1 MGLHGHFL
9 SSMLWFCMA
18 LPFVDM
24 CMCTFTVSV
33 SLYVLQFC
41 CVLRFIHLPYGFYS
55 LSSSSSPG
63 FPELWREG
71 FGGDI
76 PCRPLC
82 SKDSLNNICL
92 KFSVSVSMLFKR
104 KPNDNWVRHLKVSI
118 TEHRWQS
125 FYYYIS
131 FVCRPVMFGFTISLH
146 SLGSASWPSKLCKVW
161 VPSCW
166 IMLKSTQILIDN
178 TQNSVPPLH

>member
-1 MGLHGHFL
+1 MYTQRTWCNLCRL
-9 SSMLWFCMA
+9 
-18 LPFVDM
+18 
-24 CMCTFTVSV
+24 CTFCFSPCEFLWPLFSWKGFVFLASSIHSPFYTITGYS
-33 SLYVLQFC
+33 YV
-41 CVLRFIHLPYGFYS
+41 GFS
-55 LSSSSSPG
+55 DPWG
-63 FPELWREG
+63 EG